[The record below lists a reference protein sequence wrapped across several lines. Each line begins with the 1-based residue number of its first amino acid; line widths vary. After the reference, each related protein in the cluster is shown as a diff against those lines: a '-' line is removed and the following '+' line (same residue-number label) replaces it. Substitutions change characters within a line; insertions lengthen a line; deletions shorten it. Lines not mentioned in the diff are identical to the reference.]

1 MGNKITTIV
10 TTVIILIVFMMMA
23 AFISTDTQI
32 DESKQII
39 RSFTEDIQYKGYL
52 TYDQYIDVVNSI
64 PYKNI
69 KIQITHIKRDDYST
83 YRPGTLD
90 MSFTTQIMGGA
101 NDKGYKIHTND
112 GDIYSGTLLCTSG
125 DKDNQGIYKFEVGD
139 QVQVDLVVMES
150 TFFDAVVGTLTGKG
164 SPAVKILTSE
174 SGVILNT
181 KY

>member
-23 AFISTDTQI
+23 AFISTDTQT
-32 DESKQII
+32 DEAKQVV
-39 RSFTEDIQYKGYL
+39 RSFTEDIQYKGYV
-52 TYDQYIDVVNSI
+52 TYDQYMDAVNSI

-69 KIQITHIKRDDYST
+69 KLQITHIKRDDYNT
-83 YRPGTLD
+83 YKPGTLD
-90 MSFTTQIMGGA
+90 MKFTTQIMGGS
-101 NDKGYKIHTND
+101 NDKGYAIHTNE
-112 GDIYSGTLLCTSG
+112 GDIFSGTLLCTSG
-125 DKDNQGIYKFEVGD
+125 DKSNQGIYKFEVGD

-164 SPAVKILTSE
+164 SPAVKIMETT